1 MNTYFDIYTNP
12 KKIFEK
18 EFRSVD
24 QLKDDCIYMIDT
36 NVLLLPYTVGSKEL
50 TEIERVYSLLLKED
64 KLYISA
70 QVAKEFAKNRPKKLE
85 EMVKSLSDYASKLKD
100 LEMPKYPMF
109 GQLPDYV
116 KIAGQE
122 EQCNQLI
129 KEYKNTITK
138 ITEYIKKLNWND
150 QVSIIYS
157 SLFKANF
164 IIDNEWKYDDIKK
177 EIEERLKF
185 NLPPAYKDKG
195 KDDGGIGDYVI
206 WKDILKMGAE
216 KQNNIIFV
224 TGNEKAD
231 WFHQSMGAKI
241 YPRYELLHEFKE
253 FTGGKDI
260 YFISLSDLIE
270 LFSENH
276 EIVDNIRSVE
286 RLKFDRSNLQ
296 IRAQAILNAGSK
308 CQLCHIDVSLDGNK
322 GLTFL
327 EIHHIKS
334 LSNGGGDNLH
344 NIIVLCPNCHKI
356 IHKRIKE
363 DKAFVGGSPCQM
375 SGQLCPACKI
385 GTMDVSQRGC
395 QVFS

>member
-1 MNTYFDIYTNP
+1 M
-12 KKIFEK
+12 
-18 EFRSVD
+18 SGA
-24 QLKDDCIYMIDT
+24 L
-36 NVLLLPYTVGSKEL
+36 
-50 TEIERVYSLLLKED
+50 
-64 KLYISA
+64 
-70 QVAKEFAKNRPKKLE
+70 
-85 EMVKSLSDYASKLKD
+85 
-100 LEMPKYPMF
+100 
-109 GQLPDYV
+109 
-116 KIAGQE
+116 
-122 EQCNQLI
+122 
-129 KEYKNTITK
+129 
-138 ITEYIKKLNWND
+138 
-150 QVSIIYS
+150 
-157 SLFKANF
+157 NF

-224 TGNEKAD
+224 TGDEKAD

-334 LSNGGGDNLH
+334 LSNGGGDNLD
-344 NIIVLCPNCHKI
+344 NIIFSPRFARGEC
-356 IHKRIKE
+356 
-363 DKAFVGGSPCQM
+363 GS
-375 SGQLCPACKI
+375 
-385 GTMDVSQRGC
+385 
-395 QVFS
+395 